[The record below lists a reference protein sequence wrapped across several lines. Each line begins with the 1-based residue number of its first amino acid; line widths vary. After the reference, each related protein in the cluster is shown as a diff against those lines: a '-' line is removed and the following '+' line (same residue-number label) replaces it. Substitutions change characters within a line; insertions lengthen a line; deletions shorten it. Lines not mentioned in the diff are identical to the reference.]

1 MNVDSNTAVMSIF
14 TPAPKDAA
22 WLVVTRSSTPG
33 TLGRLFKLTGGEA
46 VLGRS
51 PEAEVRLVDEGISR
65 RHARIVRRA
74 DGIFEL
80 HDLASTNGTYHN
92 GLRLKGSIRL
102 DEGDKVQLG
111 GHCRLRFSWKE
122 SDEADED
129 LREALAAAQVGTFSL
144 DLASSR
150 VTWSDSVEAV
160 VGSSTGSLVQA
171 PRPLSDFVHPEDLPR
186 VTKALDLAVGGTQ
199 QFQADFRFLHGA
211 SEPTWVAVRGDV
223 LRNSEDVASRVVGTV
238 MDVSARKASEDELR
252 RQALMFENLNDAV
265 VLFDLAG
272 LILDWNTS
280 AERLFGFSKDEVQGR
295 SYREVLRIDDPEATP
310 AAIQA
315 AIKRY
320 GRWNRELV
328 TRRKDGT
335 QGFSEATVVALQDRD
350 GQPLASLAVHR
361 DVGERRAMQA
371 QLMAASRMASVG
383 TLAAGVAH
391 EINNPLAFINAN
403 LVWLRDQLEA
413 RRPALGDTSFDEL
426 DAVVTE
432 SRIGIERI
440 GSIVRDLKSFS
451 RVETADAAAP
461 VDVRK
466 VLAFAGKMA
475 DKELRQRARVVSEFE
490 DVPPVLGSEGRL
502 GQVFLD
508 LLLNA
513 AQAIPDGAAA
523 SNEVHIRCLRK
534 EKMVVVE
541 VSDTGRG
548 IPKELQ
554 ARIFDPFFTTKPL
567 GEGTGLGL
575 AVCDGIVRGL
585 GGEITVRSEVGRG
598 STFTVSLPAHLPALV
613 PAAIAPGTDGAR
625 QGVRVLVVDDEPF
638 ICSAIQR
645 LLRRDHVVTTVTS
658 AQEALALVQAGQRFD
673 VILSDLMMPE
683 MSGEDLLAALREVAP
698 DQARRL
704 VIMTGGAFTPRSE
717 DFLRSLDLPPLTKPL
732 TLESL
737 RAAIRRALETAA
749 AAA

>member
-1 MNVDSNTAVMSIF
+1 MNVDSATAVMSMF
-14 TPAPKDAA
+14 TPAPKDAG

-74 DGIFEL
+74 DGAFEL

-92 GLRLKGSIRL
+92 GIRLKGSIRL

-122 SDEADED
+122 SEEADED

-144 DLASSR
+144 DVASSR
-150 VTWSDSVEAV
+150 VTWSESVEGV
-160 VGSSTGSLVQA
+160 VGAVSGSLVRA
-171 PRPLSDFVHPEDLPR
+171 PRLLADFVHPEDLPR
-186 VTKALDLAVGGTQ
+186 VMAALELAIGGAQ
-199 QFQADFRFLHGA
+199 QFQADFRFLHGTK
-211 SEPTWVAVRGDV
+211 EETWVAVRGDV
-223 LRNSEDVASRVVGTV
+223 LRNSEEVASRVVGTV
-238 MDVSARKASEDELR
+238 MDVSLRKAGEDELR

-265 VLFDLAG
+265 VLIDLAG

-280 AERLFGFSKDEVQGR
+280 AERLFGFSKDEVQGK

-320 GRWNRELV
+320 GRWNRELS
-328 TRRKDGT
+328 TLRKNGT
-335 QGFSEATVVALQDRD
+335 QGFSEATVVPLRDRD
-350 GQPLASLAVHR
+350 GHHLASLAVHR

-371 QLMAASRMASVG
+371 QLLAASRMASVG

-413 RRPALGDTSFDEL
+413 RRPALGDAGFEEL

-432 SRIGIERI
+432 SRLGIERI
-440 GSIVRDLKSFS
+440 SNIVRDLKAFS
-451 RVETADAAAP
+451 SVETEDAPTP

-466 VLAFAGKMA
+466 VLTFAAKMA
-475 DKELRQRARVVSEFE
+475 DKELRQRARVVMELQ

-523 SNEVHIRCLRK
+523 SNEVHIRCFRRDR
-534 EKMVVVE
+534 MVVVE
-541 VSDTGRG
+541 VADTGAG
-548 IPKELQ
+548 IPTELQ

-575 AVCDGIVRGL
+575 AVCDGIIRAL
-585 GGEITVRSEVGRG
+585 GGELAVRSEVGRG
-598 STFTVSLPAHLPALV
+598 STFTVSLPAQLPSLVAAGAL
-613 PAAIAPGTDGAR
+613 PGAQAGR

-658 AQEALALVQAGQRFD
+658 AREALALVREGQRFD

-683 MSGEDLLAALREVAP
+683 MSGEDLLVALREAAP

-717 DFLRSLDLPPLTKPL
+717 DFLRTLDLPHLTKPL

-737 RAAIRRALETAA
+737 RAGIRQALETAA

>member
-1 MNVDSNTAVMSIF
+1 MSVDTATAVMSMF
-14 TPAPKDAA
+14 TPAPKDAG

-51 PEAEVRLVDEGISR
+51 PDAEVRLADEGISR

-74 DGIFEL
+74 DGRFEL
-80 HDLASTNGTYHN
+80 HDLGSTNGTYHN

-122 SDEADED
+122 SEEGDED

-144 DLASSR
+144 EVTSSR
-150 VTWSDSVEAV
+150 VTWSESVERL
-160 VGSSTGSLVQA
+160 VGATPGSLDRS
-171 PRPLSDFVHPEDLPR
+171 PRPLSDFVHPEDIPR
-186 VTKALDLAVGGTQ
+186 VTDALQLAIGGSQ
-199 QFQADFRFLHGA
+199 QFQADFRFLHA
-211 SEPTWVAVRGDV
+211 PSAATWVAVRGDV
-223 LRNSEDVASRVVGTV
+223 LRTSENVASRVVGTV
-238 MDVSARKASEDELR
+238 MDVSARKAAEDELQ

-265 VLFDLAG
+265 VLIDLAG
-272 LILDWNTS
+272 LIIDWNTS
-280 AERLFGFSKDEVQGR
+280 AERLFGFSKAEDQGK
-295 SYREVLRIDDPEATP
+295 SYREVLRIEDPEATP
-310 AAIQA
+310 AAIQT

-320 GRWNRELV
+320 GRWNKELA
-328 TRRKDGT
+328 TLRKDGT
-335 QGFSEATVVALQDRD
+335 QGFSEATVVALRDRD
-350 GQPLASLAVHR
+350 GQHLASLAVHR

-413 RRPALGDTSFDEL
+413 RRSALGDASFEEL

-440 GSIVRDLKSFS
+440 GNIVRELKAFS
-451 RVETADAAAP
+451 RVEADDAPTP

-466 VLAFAGKMA
+466 VLTFAAKMA
-475 DKELRQRARVVSEFE
+475 DKELRQRARVVTELE
-490 DVPPVLGSEGRL
+490 DVPQVLGSEGRL

-523 SNEVHIRCLRK
+523 SNEVHIRCLRRDR
-534 EKMVVVE
+534 MVVIE
-541 VSDTGRG
+541 VSDTGAG
-548 IPKELQ
+548 IPAELQ

-567 GEGTGLGL
+567 GQGTGLGL
-575 AVCDGIVRGL
+575 AVCDGIIRAL
-585 GGEITVRSEVGRG
+585 GGEITVRSDVGRG
-598 STFTVSLPAHLPALV
+598 STFSVCLPAYLPSTVPVGV
-613 PAAIAPGTDGAR
+613 PAHTEAGGQGA
-625 QGVRVLVVDDEPF
+625 RVLVVDDEPF
-638 ICSAIQR
+638 ICTAIQR
-645 LLRRDHVVTTVTS
+645 LLRREHVVTTVTS
-658 AQEALALVQAGQRFD
+658 AREALSLVRAGERFD

-683 MSGEDLLAALREVAP
+683 MSGEDLLETLREVAP
-698 DQARRL
+698 EQARRM

-717 DFLRSLDLPPLTKPL
+717 DFLRSLDLPHLTKPL
-732 TLESL
+732 TLQSL
-737 RAAIRRALETAA
+737 RTAIRRALESTSAA
-749 AAA
+749 A